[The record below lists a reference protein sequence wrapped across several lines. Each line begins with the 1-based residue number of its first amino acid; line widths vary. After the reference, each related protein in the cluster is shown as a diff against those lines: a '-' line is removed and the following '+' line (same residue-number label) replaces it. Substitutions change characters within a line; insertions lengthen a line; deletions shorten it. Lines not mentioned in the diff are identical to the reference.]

1 MIFND
6 VAKHRQIFIKEG
18 TDEIYTNPFFVSNE
32 TQEEE
37 PEDWKEG
44 THDIEVNAEVSNAF
58 TYNEH
63 ALLTVNI
70 HNPSNVTIKNIFAD
84 VSSLG
89 GSSKLEISPQLN
101 QVTLS
106 VSHDVAAGE
115 KVIPITVIDEDD
127 GSYVTETTAKI
138 EPRNISDEQVD
149 WDESIIYFMLT
160 DRFYDGDQS
169 NNDPYGI
176 GYDS

>member
-1 MIFND
+1 
-6 VAKHRQIFIKEG
+6 
-18 TDEIYTNPFFVSNE
+18 
-32 TQEEE
+32 
-37 PEDWKEG
+37 
-44 THDIEVNAEVSNAF
+44 
-58 TYNEH
+58 
-63 ALLTVNI
+63 
-70 HNPSNVTIKNIFAD
+70 
-84 VSSLG
+84 
-89 GSSKLEISPQLN
+89 
-101 QVTLS
+101 TLS

-176 GYDS
+176 GYDSYDNPRGVYQGGDFQGIIEKLDYLDELGINTIWISPIVENIAYDVNYN